1 MTATQPAQCVL
12 HALPSSQVHHASAL
26 PPPPSAVA
34 FLAVAHERQQQ
45 LSQIQYELAVT
56 KEDLAALRAQLAAQQ
71 AQQQGEQTPPQQAV
85 GGEAAYGAGA
95 ASGAETRQ
103 LTMPQLAVLNRAV
116 LAHLQAH
123 GYQLAALSLSKEA
136 ALPAA
141 AAAAAAAAATA
152 TAGAP
157 AGGQL
162 VAWYCAAQGAATAAA
177 AAQAAEECASK
188 AEAALAASRGREE
201 AATAEL
207 EFVKH
212 KLCSMEQQ
220 AAEVQAVTKAVMLV
234 QHQQAGGS
242 GAGTAV
248 VTVGVPHQPPAQPPQ
263 QAEQQAAPLA
273 AQARGAPAFSALG
286 AAGALV
292 EAAAVMPRILP
303 NLLINKRDGEKRSVN
318 TLLSVPAL

>member
-1 MTATQPAQCVL
+1 MCSTLSPAPKPITHL
-12 HALPSSQVHHASAL
+12 HV

-45 LSQIQYELAVT
+45 LSQIQYELAVA

-95 ASGAETRQ
+95 ASGAESRQ
-103 LTMPQLAVLNRAV
+103 LMMPQLAVLNRAV

-141 AAAAAAAAATA
+141 AAAAATA
-152 TAGAP
+152 TACAP

-162 VAWYCAAQGAATAAA
+162 VAWYCAAQDAATAAT
-177 AAQAAEECASK
+177 AAQAAEECARK

-207 EFVKH
+207 EFVRR

-220 AAEVQAVTKAVMLV
+220 AAEVEAVTEAVTLV

-248 VTVGVPHQPPAQPPQ
+248 VSVGVPHQPQAQPQ
-263 QAEQQAAPLA
+263 Q
-273 AQARGAPAFSALG
+273 
-286 AAGALV
+286 
-292 EAAAVMPRILP
+292 
-303 NLLINKRDGEKRSVN
+303 
-318 TLLSVPAL
+318 